1 MDMLC
6 INKSGYNCYF
16 DCSYYKR
23 EAVIFFVSIKKG
35 IYYKRNA
42 VIKMM
47 HLLDN
52 SKTSS
57 KSFVDLVQIK
67 LISKVY

>member
-1 MDMLC
+1 M
-6 INKSGYNCYF
+6 
-16 DCSYYKR
+16 
-23 EAVIFFVSIKKG
+23 IFFVSIKKG